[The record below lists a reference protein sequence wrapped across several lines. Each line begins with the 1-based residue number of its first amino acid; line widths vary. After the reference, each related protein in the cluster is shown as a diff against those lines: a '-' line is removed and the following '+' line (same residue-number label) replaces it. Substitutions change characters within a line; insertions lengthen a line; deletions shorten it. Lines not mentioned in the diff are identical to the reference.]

1 MNLWVYC
8 GTIIKKKIKIVTRIS
23 EKETELAQNPYG
35 TKKLH
40 LLSKVQLPLGTWVGI
55 MLIMMEHVL

>member
-8 GTIIKKKIKIVTRIS
+8 GTIIKKKIKIVTGIS
-23 EKETELAQNPYG
+23 EKGIELAQNLHG

-55 MLIMMEHVL
+55 IEIMMKYVL